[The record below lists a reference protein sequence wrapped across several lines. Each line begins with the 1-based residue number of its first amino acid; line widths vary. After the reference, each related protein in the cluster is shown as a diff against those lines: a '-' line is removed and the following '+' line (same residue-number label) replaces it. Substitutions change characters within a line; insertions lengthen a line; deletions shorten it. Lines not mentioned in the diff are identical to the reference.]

1 MADVEYGR
9 DITRDEGTD
18 SNTFQGS
25 LKTLS
30 IMRTISKCASLSIR
44 ISSTLREWPKRTSI
58 DFPRQWQ
65 AYQDNESQ
73 LGTDTSVDHVAWL
86 DEADCI
92 RLKSQQIFT
101 LEQLAAMSPDQVPFD
116 IGGERVHKKAIAD
129 VAAKQK
135 AAEHDTLAASNQE
148 MADVIAKMQ
157 AKIEALEKAKP
168 ARKPATA
175 GRSKIR
181 AKGSVKPKLNG

>member
-9 DITRDEGTD
+9 DITGAESEGDSKTFSRFFKNALDNEDYIEMRFPVDKNFVHIARVVDED
-18 SNTFQGS
+18 
-25 LKTLS
+25 KY
-30 IMRTISKCASLSIR
+30 R
-44 ISSTLREWPKRTSI
+44 
-58 DFPRQWQ
+58 FPRQWQ

-86 DEADCI
+86 SEADCI

-116 IGGERVHKKAIAD
+116 IGGERVHKKAISD

-135 AAEHDTLAASNQE
+135 AAEHDTLAASNQAQ
-148 MADVIAKMQ
+148 ADVIAQ
-157 AKIEALEKAKP
+157 LQERLAALEAKP
-168 ARKPATA
+168 KPAARKPQ
-175 GRSKIR
+175 RR
-181 AKGSVKPKLNG
+181 AVNR

>member
-1 MADVEYGR
+1 MAETSR
-9 DITRDEGTD
+9 AQRARAT
-18 SNTFQGS
+18 SKTFS
-25 LKTLS
+25 RFFKERSS
-30 IMRTISKCASLSIR
+30 IMRTISKCASPLTR
-44 ISSTLREWPKRTSI
+44 ISSILREWPKRTNT

-86 DEADCI
+86 SEADCI

-116 IGGERVHKKAIAD
+116 IGGERVHKKAISD

-135 AAEHDTLAASNQE
+135 AAVHDELAANNQAQ
-148 MADVIAKMQ
+148 ADVIAQ
-157 AKIEALEKAKP
+157 LQERLAALEAKP
-168 ARKPATA
+168 KTAARKPQ
-175 GRSKIR
+175 RR
-181 AKGSVKPKLNG
+181 AANR